1 MTIDQEL
8 RINTQI
14 DNLLKLDIEKKILE
28 FYPDQPEVGNII
40 ISQLSIFDFVS
51 LLKKL
56 LNQLSKE
63 ISSENRIILPF
74 SYSTAEYGQNNVES
88 ILTSLYS
95 QIVNNQLSNAENSLL
110 WLAQYCLQ
118 NGFYDKSKYKYHNI
132 EAIKLDKQISNLYI
146 ISENYKSLEK
156 KYLSLQKSYEESKK
170 ILDDFYNAK
179 KSELQQIS
187 NNLSTS
193 NTNNNQIQTLF
204 NSATETNT
212 KIKSLLEQIENE
224 KTKIESTNIETKT
237 KFSELQVEFNTI
249 LDEFKKSET
258 KAKTLN
264 VSFDEKLKFVED
276 KTSYFDERNNYLDE
290 LIGREVGA
298 SLFETFKQRKIEL
311 NPSLKFWRWVVMIM
325 GVLTFII
332 VIAIFTNFFTLFGDI
347 PSKFTWEI
355 IAVNTL
361 KTVPFFFLLYYSI
374 SQYNKE
380 RNFQEEYAFKSASA
394 LTIKAYSDI
403 LLNEE
408 NKDQLIL
415 KAVYNIYKSPLTQNI
430 KNANKDINNIKDL
443 LGEVVDKASEIL
455 KKKS

>member
-110 WLAQYCLQ
+110 WLAQFCLQ

-132 EAIKLDKQISNLYI
+132 EAIKLDKQISNLSI

-415 KAVYNIYKSPLTQNI
+415 KAVYNIYKSPLPQNI
-430 KNANKDINNIKDL
+430 KNANKDINNITDL